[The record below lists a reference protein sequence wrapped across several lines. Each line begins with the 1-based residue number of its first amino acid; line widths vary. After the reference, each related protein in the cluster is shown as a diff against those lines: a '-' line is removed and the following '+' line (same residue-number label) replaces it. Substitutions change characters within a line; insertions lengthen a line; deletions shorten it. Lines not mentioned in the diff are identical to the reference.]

1 MNIVF
6 FKRQK
11 PRNFTYNPLYYD
23 ERKEELDQIRQKHK
37 QTTPESS
44 PERIRVQL
52 ERSWRHRRNR
62 QTSAQT
68 PPVRILIYLAVVAIM
83 IYFIFFARI
92 F

>member
-11 PRNFTYNPLYYD
+11 PRNFSYNPLYYD
-23 ERKEELDQIRQKHK
+23 EKKEELEQVRQKYN
-37 QTTPESS
+37 QTSTESM
-44 PERIRVQL
+44 PDRMRVQL
-52 ERSWRHRRNR
+52 ERSWRNRRSR
-62 QTSAQT
+62 QNSTQT